1 MKRPLVVTVIPNWNL
16 KKDLGECLDSLQNQ
30 TYSPLQVVVVDN
42 GSSDGSPEFIER
54 NYPEIKCIALPENR
68 GYAGAL
74 NEGIKLALDENAEY
88 ILALNND
95 TIANPDAVNQLV
107 SLLEGCPEIGIA
119 SPKVLYY
126 DRPKR
131 IYRLGDRR
139 YSLLPMPLGFGN
151 KWYDHP
157 RYSGVMDFDYV
168 SGCAMLIRARLF
180 RQIGLFDPGY
190 FMYYEDSD
198 FCRRARDNG
207 HRIVCVCDAIIYHK
221 ASLSARK
228 EKAFITEIRAR
239 NRARFYH
246 RYRHGPHPW
255 LTFAAIGIMAIWRAI
270 GYLVNGQGELI
281 KPYLRGLFKGW
292 RESILPHQETV
303 AQSNE
308 ANTP

>member
-1 MKRPLVVTVIPNWNL
+1 MKNPLVVTVIPNWNL
-16 KKDLGECLDSLQNQ
+16 KEHLGECLDSLQNQ

-54 NYPEIKCIALPENR
+54 NYPGVNCIALPENR
-68 GYAGAL
+68 GYASAL
-74 NEGIKLALDENAEY
+74 NEGIEFALTVNAGHV
-88 ILALNND
+88 LALNND
-95 TIANPDAVNQLV
+95 TILEPEAVGLLV
-107 SLLEGCPEIGIA
+107 MALEDDPKIGIA

-126 DRPKR
+126 DRPNR

-157 RYSGVMDFDYV
+157 RYSGIMDFDYV
-168 SGCAMLIRARLF
+168 SGCAMLIRAALF
-180 RQIGLFDPGY
+180 RQIGLFDPSY

-228 EKAFITEIRAR
+228 EESFITEIRAR

-255 LTFAAIGIMAIWRAI
+255 LTFAAIGFMAIWRSI
-270 GYLVNGQGELI
+270 GYLFSGQGQLI
-281 KPYLRGLFKGW
+281 KPYLRGLFTGW
-292 RESILPHQETV
+292 RESFLVYQDAIP
-303 AQSNE
+303 QSNE
-308 ANTP
+308 GKVT